1 MQLNKY
7 AFKQNLLQTP
17 LLIKI
22 CLYISLLFL
31 SSQLHGKQSQL
42 TAQKAQIAQIAQTA
56 HSTLTQTSETS
67 AIFELVTLGDSGGIE
82 DGNLSAFL
90 LRALPEPHYIT
101 FDAGTLVNGINVAL
115 SNNAFKN
122 LPVKIDNT
130 LSPTGNIL
138 HHHIKGYLISHGHL
152 DHVAGLLI
160 ASPED
165 NNKPI
170 YALTSVNQTMS
181 NSYFNWQAWANFTD
195 RGIPPLLNKYQVID
209 LLPQQST
216 NLQGTQLKVTPFSL
230 SHSLESTAFVI
241 EYQGNLFVYFGDTG
255 PDAVE
260 KQGKLATVWRYL
272 AEQMKTKKL
281 RGIVIEVS
289 FDNQRPNHLLFGHL
303 TPQWLM
309 SELTHFHSLV
319 DNKKQ
324 LKDMQVII
332 SHIKYSIKNIVDPKV
347 KIKQQ
352 LEQANQ
358 LGFNFVMAK
367 QGQRIVL

>member
-42 TAQKAQIAQIAQTA
+42 TAQKAQIAQTA